1 MQNRKETAWKKNREW
16 GQLFGGR
23 TRRRWTDNIA
33 TRLHTLRAPGE
44 GAVLPIVM
52 HDNPSSE
59 LYFPIE
65 AHEYVAVLRA
75 LPPAVTSGITH
86 IVLRRGAPLD
96 RRARQPWCNYVR
108 GSGVQALFVM
118 PWTKA
123 RREYLANG
131 RPTGA
136 FATELTRFGGQLQRR
151 GAKWFVQFSRDDVR
165 AYALHCFL
173 CIVAHHAGYTSGATA
188 LSPSKA
194 NRRRDAHRSIEFAN
208 EHFAVAEQALAL
220 AAQAD
225 A

>member
-23 TRRRWTDNIA
+23 TRRRWTDNIVA
-33 TRLHTLRAPGE
+33 RLHTLQAPGE

-75 LPPAVTSGITH
+75 LPPAATAGITH

-96 RRARQPWCNYVR
+96 RRARQPWCNYIQGR
-108 GSGVQALFVM
+108 GVHALFVL

-123 RREYLANG
+123 RREYLPNG

-136 FATELTRFGGQLQRR
+136 FATELARFGGQFQRR
-151 GAKWFVQFSRDDVR
+151 GSKWFVQFSRDDLR
-165 AYALHCFL
+165 AFALHCFL
-173 CIVAHHAGYTSGATA
+173 CIVAHHAAHMSGTA
-188 LSPSKA
+188 QFSSTKA
-194 NRRRDAHRSIEFAN
+194 NRRREGDRSIEFAN
-208 EHFAVAEQALAL
+208 EHFAAAERALAL
-220 AAQAD
+220 AAD
-225 A
+225 PDG